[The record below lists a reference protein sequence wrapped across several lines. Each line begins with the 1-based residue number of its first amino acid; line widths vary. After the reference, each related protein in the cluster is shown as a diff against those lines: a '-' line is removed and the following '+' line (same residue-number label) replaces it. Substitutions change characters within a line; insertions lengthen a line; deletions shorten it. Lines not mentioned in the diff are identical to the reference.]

1 MTAKKKRL
9 LFMVLGVC
17 LCALI
22 AVLIGER
29 AISDNKKEYAERCSE
44 FAGIWTDKDKTISL
58 EIQRVTSEAIFFS
71 LDEKNNRLFS
81 GRAVGNETYEF
92 TYNSTGNMY
101 RMSIRPGTENKL
113 TIQLLDKK
121 VRLNFPGGGMN
132 KQKPPRFNGMLT
144 KKTSFV
150 NQKAYSLSG

>member
-22 AVLIGER
+22 AVLIGEG

-92 TYNSTGNMY
+92 TYNSTGTC
-101 RMSIRPGTENKL
+101 IGC
-113 TIQLLDKK
+113 Q
-121 VRLNFPGGGMN
+121 
-132 KQKPPRFNGMLT
+132 
-144 KKTSFV
+144 
-150 NQKAYSLSG
+150 SGRERKIS

>member
-22 AVLIGER
+22 AVLIGEG

-71 LDEKNNRLFS
+71 LDEKTIDCFLEEQLGMKPMNSLIIRRGTCIGCQS
-81 GRAVGNETYEF
+81 GRERKI
-92 TYNSTGNMY
+92 S
-101 RMSIRPGTENKL
+101 
-113 TIQLLDKK
+113 
-121 VRLNFPGGGMN
+121 
-132 KQKPPRFNGMLT
+132 
-144 KKTSFV
+144 
-150 NQKAYSLSG
+150 

>member
-71 LDEKNNRLFS
+71 LDEEQLGMKPMNSLIIRRGTCIGCQS
-81 GRAVGNETYEF
+81 GRERKI
-92 TYNSTGNMY
+92 S
-101 RMSIRPGTENKL
+101 
-113 TIQLLDKK
+113 
-121 VRLNFPGGGMN
+121 
-132 KQKPPRFNGMLT
+132 
-144 KKTSFV
+144 
-150 NQKAYSLSG
+150 

>member
-22 AVLIGER
+22 AVLIGEG

-58 EIQRVTSEAIFFS
+58 EIH
-71 LDEKNNRLFS
+71 
-81 GRAVGNETYEF
+81 
-92 TYNSTGNMY
+92 
-101 RMSIRPGTENKL
+101 
-113 TIQLLDKK
+113 
-121 VRLNFPGGGMN
+121 
-132 KQKPPRFNGMLT
+132 
-144 KKTSFV
+144 FV
-150 NQKAYSLSG
+150 FLQCV

>member
-22 AVLIGER
+22 AVLIGEG

-44 FAGIWTDKDKTISL
+44 FAGIWTDKEISL

-121 VRLNFPGGGMN
+121 VRLNFPGGSNIPQNLLEQSAGRMVW
-132 KQKPPRFNGMLT
+132 K
-144 KKTSFV
+144 
-150 NQKAYSLSG
+150 LSGGILYGRTK

>member
-81 GRAVGNETYEF
+81 GRAVGDETYEF

-101 RMSIRPGTENKL
+101 RMYIRPGTD
-113 TIQLLDKK
+113 T
-121 VRLNFPGGGMN
+121 
-132 KQKPPRFNGMLT
+132 
-144 KKTSFV
+144 
-150 NQKAYSLSG
+150 